1 MRGLKINML
10 RSDAQELCES
20 VVEVVANELVL
31 LLLVNQLICNW
42 DKKGGLSLRHPH
54 TIAVPARAERSIP
67 QCPSGV
73 TQAEQNKN
81 GKKLCMVRTKV

>member
-31 LLLVNQLICNW
+31 LLLVNQLICKR
-42 DKKGGLSLRHPH
+42 DKKGGLALRHPH
-54 TIAVPARAERSIP
+54 QSQPEQRDPSHSVQVVLLKRA
-67 QCPSGV
+67 
-73 TQAEQNKN
+73 AKN